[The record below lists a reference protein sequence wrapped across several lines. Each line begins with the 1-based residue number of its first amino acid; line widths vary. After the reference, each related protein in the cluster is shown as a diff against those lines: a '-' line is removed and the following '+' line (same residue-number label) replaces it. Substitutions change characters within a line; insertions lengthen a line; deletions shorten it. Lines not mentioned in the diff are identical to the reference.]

1 MKLILYCTFFVI
13 FIQNL
18 IAQTDSIP
26 IISEKTCQTEV
37 FCLDTV
43 NCGVLPILLTCD
55 AKSRSKNLP
64 ILKYSYT
71 IDWDCD
77 GKIDLSG
84 SSQNIKLD
92 ESKGLKPG
100 KHKINWVVKDF
111 NNLENCCEKSF
122 EVKDCVKPVIY
133 ALEYRTFYALPYTCE
148 RKFTSKDLIDSIFEN
163 CSPNEKIITKIV
175 KGTFSTISI
184 DSFKNLSDTITM
196 RNDESYSPLTIFA
209 IDQYQNFS
217 IKNVHLYFY
226 DIYSSDCFYGTSI
239 LESYVKND
247 ELIGIE
253 NVAILINGYIK
264 SYTGADGFYS
274 FLLAANKNY
283 TISCKND
290 GSHRNGVTTADLVA
304 INKYLLKIEDLST
317 PYRHIA
323 ADVNNDKNVSIADII
338 ELRKLILFIND
349 TFPNSKSWVFIPKEF
364 KFSSLP
370 ESDNYP
376 TSVDFYFDKK
386 YFIEFIGV
394 KIGDVNGTAKANKIS
409 DATERSIKNR
419 TFELQDIEIQENGN
433 QEIRLPITDLFEQDG
448 FQIALKI
455 NPNFINEL
463 SIEGL
468 DPESYHFNKS
478 TGELFVSYVN
488 GLSIGNELVINIIA
502 KKTCWLHEIVQFSND
517 KLSNEYYADNQSHKF
532 DFIFSNQKFNVG
544 SPQPNPFHYNT
555 QMTIFTPEPEILK
568 IEIIRSDG
576 ALMHQRNMYCQKG
589 ENILQL
595 SQTDMK
601 EGGVYQCVIKSKQGI
616 SVQKIIFI
624 K

>member
-100 KHKINWVVKDF
+100 KHKIKWVVKDF
-111 NNLENCCEKSF
+111 NNLENSCEKSF

-175 KGTFSTISI
+175 KGTFSSFNI
-184 DSFKNLSDTITM
+184 DSLIKMNDTITV
-196 RNDESYSPLTIFA
+196 RNHEYHNAITIFA
-209 IDQYQNFS
+209 IDKYNNLS
-217 IKNVHLYFY
+217 YKNVNLLYLDY
-226 DIYSSDCFYGTSI
+226 YSNDCFFGISSIEGT
-239 LESYVKND
+239 VKND
-247 ELIGIE
+247 EGIGLE
-253 NVAILINGYIK
+253 NVDIYINGYLK
-264 SYTGADGFYS
+264 GKVFVDGFYN
-274 FLLAANKNY
+274 FLLAINRNY
-283 TISCKND
+283 TINCKNNEL
-290 GSHRNGVTTADLVA
+290 HRNGNTTADLVA

-323 ADVNNDKNVSIADII
+323 ADVNNDKKVSIADII

-517 KLSNEYYADNQSHKF
+517 KLSNEYYVDNQTYKF
-532 DFIFSNQKFNVG
+532 DFIFSNQKYYVS
-544 SPQPNPFHYNT
+544 SPQPNPFQYNT
-555 QMTIFTPEPEILK
+555 QMTIFTPEPEIFK

-576 ALMHQRNMYCQKG
+576 VLVHQRNMYCQKG

-595 SQTDMK
+595 SETDMK
-601 EGGVYQCVIKSKQGI
+601 ESGVYQCVIKSKQGI